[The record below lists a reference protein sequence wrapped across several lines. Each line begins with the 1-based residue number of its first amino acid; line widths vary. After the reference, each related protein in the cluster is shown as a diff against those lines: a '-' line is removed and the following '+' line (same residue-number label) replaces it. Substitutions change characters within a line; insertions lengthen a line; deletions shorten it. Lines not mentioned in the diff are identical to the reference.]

1 MKLMKSNGAIVF
13 ALILL
18 PSNLGLADAIA
29 EDSKVTTEFTLK
41 LQDGTVVATTEG
53 KEPVTFQMGSKAMMP
68 AVQSQMVGL
77 EAGDTKTLTLAPAQA
92 FGEPNPEAIKEIETE
107 KIPAELRKVGQPLS
121 LSGQDG
127 KAVQARV
134 VEVGEETSKIDF
146 NHPLAGRTVVVEL
159 KIIKVE

>member
-18 PSNLGLADAIA
+18 LSNLGLADAIA

-77 EAGDTKTLTLAPAQA
+77 EAGDTKTLTLAPAQSGSYQRDRDREDSRRA
-92 FGEPNPEAIKEIETE
+92 SKSGTTSLLERTR
-107 KIPAELRKVGQPLS
+107 RKGRSSQS
-121 LSGQDG
+121 CGSG
-127 KAVQARV
+127 
-134 VEVGEETSKIDF
+134 
-146 NHPLAGRTVVVEL
+146 
-159 KIIKVE
+159 